1 MNGLNMVWRKRGKHM
16 GKINTI
22 TKDYMSEP
30 KYFADSFNYYLF
42 DGRQVIKADDLQV
55 LDPTEMIL
63 VPKETKIE
71 NVEKIRDVLKQCV
84 LMADERATYLM
95 LGIENQ
101 TDIHYALPVKNMIY
115 DALNYGKQVSDKA
128 KEHRK
133 KKDLRTSGEFLS
145 GFSKEDKLKPLITLT
160 IYFGAEDWKAP
171 RSLKEMFETTDETI
185 LRFIEDYRVHLIIPK
200 EIEDFTKF
208 ATDFGKAMKYIS
220 VSEDGDALG
229 ELQNKAE
236 FQSVDI
242 QTVQLLNAC
251 TNSKIPIVEGEEKLN
266 MCKGLDDLMERSRRE
281 GKAEERSSIILTA
294 LQSGSTPEDIAR
306 ILQISLNEVQTV
318 ASQTTCVNE

>member
-1 MNGLNMVWRKRGKHM
+1 M
-16 GKINTI
+16 GKMNTI

-30 KYFADSFNYYLF
+30 KYFADSFNYYLY
-42 DGRQVIKADDLQV
+42 DGKQVIQSENLQV
-55 LDPTEMIL
+55 LDPTEMALI
-63 VPKETKIE
+63 PKDITVE

-84 LMADERATYLM
+84 LMADDKATYLM

-133 KKDLRTSGEFLS
+133 KRDLRYSGEFLS
-145 GFSKEDKLKPLITLT
+145 GFSRDDKLKPLITLT
-160 IYFGAEDWKAP
+160 VYFGPKVWNAP

-185 LRFIEDYRVHLIIPK
+185 LQFVEDYRVHLIVPK
-200 EIEDFTKF
+200 EIKDFNKF
-208 ATDFGKAMKYIS
+208 TTDFGKAMRFIAAS
-220 VSEDGDALG
+220 QDEDALD
-229 ELQNKAE
+229 ELQKAEE

-251 TNSKIPIVEGEEKLN
+251 TNSKIPVIEGEEEVN
-266 MCKGLDDLMERSRRE
+266 MCKGLDDLMARHRRE
-281 GKAEERSSIILTA
+281 GKAEERVNLIRTA
-294 LQSGSTPEDIAR
+294 LHGGSTPEEIAKVMC
-306 ILQISLNEVQTV
+306 IPLEEVKSISTQ
-318 ASQTTCVNE
+318 

>member
-1 MNGLNMVWRKRGKHM
+1 MNGLNMVWRKRGTNM
-16 GKINTI
+16 GKMNTI

-160 IYFGAEDWKAP
+160 IYFGAEDWDAP
-171 RSLKEMFETTDETI
+171 RSLKEMFETTDDTI
-185 LRFIEDYRVHLIIPK
+185 LQFVEDYRVHLIVPN
-200 EIEDFTKF
+200 EIRDFNKF
-208 ATDFGKAMKYIS
+208 TTDFGKVKKYEFNPEFVVNTEKLS
-220 VSEDGDALG
+220 KGLVGFNEWSEPEWSKRELAQMNKYWDNETKSWSEQTVNEAGATGLLTGKSLMYATYDEDG
-229 ELQNKAE
+229 
-236 FQSVDI
+236 
-242 QTVQLLNAC
+242 
-251 TNSKIPIVEGEEKLN
+251 
-266 MCKGLDDLMERSRRE
+266 
-281 GKAEERSSIILTA
+281 
-294 LQSGSTPEDIAR
+294 
-306 ILQISLNEVQTV
+306 
-318 ASQTTCVNE
+318 

>member
-1 MNGLNMVWRKRGKHM
+1 M
-16 GKINTI
+16 GKINTT

-42 DGRQVIKADDLQV
+42 DGRQVIQSDKLQV
-55 LDPTEMIL
+55 LDPTEMALI
-63 VPKETKIE
+63 PKDTTVE

-84 LMADERATYLM
+84 LMADEKATYLM

-128 KEHRK
+128 KEHRE
-133 KKDLRTSGEFLS
+133 KKDLQDSGEFLS
-145 GFSKEDKLKPLITLT
+145 GFSRDDKLKPLITLT
-160 IYFGAEDWKAP
+160 VYFGPKAWNAP

-185 LRFIEDYRVHLIIPK
+185 LQFVEDYRVHLIVPK
-200 EIEDFTKF
+200 EIKDFNKF
-208 ATDFGKAMKYIS
+208 ATDFGKAMRFIAAS
-220 VSEDGDALG
+220 QDEDALD
-229 ELQNKAE
+229 ELQKAEE

-251 TNSKIPIVEGEEKLN
+251 TNSKIPVIEGEEEVN
-266 MCKGLDDLMERSRRE
+266 MCKGLDDLMARHRRE
-281 GKAEERSSIILTA
+281 GKAEERVNLIRTA
-294 LQSGSTPEDIAR
+294 LNGGSTPEAIAKVMC
-306 ILQISLNEVQTV
+306 IPLEEVKSISTQ
-318 ASQTTCVNE
+318 

>member
-1 MNGLNMVWRKRGKHM
+1 M
-16 GKINTI
+16 GKMNTI
-22 TKDYMSEP
+22 TKDYMSQP

-42 DGRQVIKADDLQV
+42 DGRQVIKSDKLQV
-55 LDPTEMIL
+55 LDPTEMALI
-63 VPKETKIE
+63 PKDTTVE

-84 LMADERATYLM
+84 LMSDNKATYLM

-133 KKDLRTSGEFLS
+133 KKDLQDSGEFLS
-145 GFSKEDKLKPLITLT
+145 GFSKDDKLKPLITLT
-160 IYFGAEDWKAP
+160 IYFGPEDWDAP

-185 LRFIEDYRVHLIIPK
+185 LQFVEDYRVHLIVPK
-200 EIEDFTKF
+200 EIEDFSKF
-208 ATDFGKAMKYIS
+208 ATDLGKAMRFIAAS
-220 VSEDGDALG
+220 QDEDALD
-229 ELQNKAE
+229 ELQKTEE

-251 TNSKIPIVEGEEKLN
+251 TNSKIPIVKGEEEVN
-266 MCKGLDDLMERSRRE
+266 MCKGLDDLMARHRRE
-281 GKAEERSSIILTA
+281 GKAEERVNLIRTA
-294 LQSGSTPEDIAR
+294 LHGGSTPEDVAR
-306 ILQISLNEVQTV
+306 ILHIPIEEVKSISNQ
-318 ASQTTCVNE
+318 